1 MLLIYTHKITPRLQ
15 YIADLLLRE
24 LLEIDFEFT
33 TSTDRFYQ
41 HEGYKLN
48 YSRNRIGGELFIYS
62 HSILFE
68 SEIHQ
73 QRMEYGE
80 VNGITTLFSSNKE
93 DDLSYDPFAASF
105 FLVSRYE
112 EYLPFKE
119 DKYGR
124 YRIEKSAAYDR
135 GFNQIPVVNHYAL
148 HLKELLQ
155 LRYPDLV
162 FPSKAYQFVLTYDI
176 DQAFKYSDIPWFRKY
191 GSLVRSLFRRDKE
204 FLKER
209 KAVLSGQIKDPYDT
223 YDYQFELNNRYRI
236 YPIYFFHMGNYG
248 ANDKSNVWNSR
259 RMGTLVKSISEKYLI
274 GIHPSYN
281 SHDKPKKIE
290 MEIARLNAASSRQIT
305 RSRQHF
311 LRMSFPETYR
321 RLIEQGITED
331 YTLGNPGLIGFR
343 ASIASPF
350 YFYDLIRDE
359 NTNLRI
365 FPFAAMDSA
374 LYYHMKVTSET
385 ALSELK
391 ILVDE
396 VKKVHGTFIYI
407 AHNDL
412 IGKQS
417 PWKGWNSYY
426 EQFIEYARE

>member
-1 MLLIYTHKITPRLQ
+1 
-15 YIADLLLRE
+15 
-24 LLEIDFEFT
+24 
-33 TSTDRFYQ
+33 
-41 HEGYKLN
+41 
-48 YSRNRIGGELFIYS
+48 
-62 HSILFE
+62 
-68 SEIHQ
+68 
-73 QRMEYGE
+73 
-80 VNGITTLFSSNKE
+80 
-93 DDLSYDPFAASF
+93 
-105 FLVSRYE
+105 
-112 EYLPFKE
+112 
-119 DKYGR
+119 
-124 YRIEKSAAYDR
+124 IEKSAAYDR

-176 DQAFKYSDIPWFRKY
+176 DQAFKYSDLPWFRKY

-374 LYYHMKVTSET
+374 LYYHMKVTSES